1 MAKEVVIRVEDV
13 YSRYFI
19 KYDTLR
25 LLVPYAY
32 AGSEATHLNIYIDL
46 YGIYHTIYSREYTT
60 TISDYTSFTSFL
72 INMCA
77 HYRTYFKF
85 LNVSTKFFLISSYNM
100 PLYNIEQI
108 PNYNSTMG
116 EKLSNKYIND
126 MVELNLSLLELICPY
141 LPDIHFLKTQFESSV
156 LMNYLIDIEGQ
167 DIPSLIISTD
177 NVTLFWPRKLF
188 REDSSYAICNKT
200 HPEHFKSF
208 WGGIERKMGKSV
220 SYKRLGLISPSNLA
234 LLAALSRFP
243 DRNLQSVTNISRASN
258 LISALPGYRE
268 VMLTPDILFE
278 LNQKS
283 VKDLTFEDISKRFKV
298 LDINYQSL
306 LFNESLESKSIHYE
320 NLNDAEAVQRIND
333 KYFKDNPIDIFRL

>member
-1 MAKEVVIRVEDV
+1 
-13 YSRYFI
+13 
-19 KYDTLR
+19 
-25 LLVPYAY
+25 
-32 AGSEATHLNIYIDL
+32 
-46 YGIYHTIYSREYTT
+46 
-60 TISDYTSFTSFL
+60 
-72 INMCA
+72 
-77 HYRTYFKF
+77 
-85 LNVSTKFFLISSYNM
+85 
-100 PLYNIEQI
+100 
-108 PNYNSTMG
+108 
-116 EKLSNKYIND
+116 

-141 LPDIHFLKTQFESSV
+141 LPDIHFLNTEFESSV
-156 LMNYLIDIEGQ
+156 LMNYLIDIEEQ
-167 DIPSLIISTD
+167 DVPSLIISTDIYPFQLCAMKD

-188 REDSSYAICNKT
+188 KEDSSYVVCNKT

-243 DRNLQSVTNISRASN
+243 DRNIQTVTNISRASN

-268 VMLTPDILFE
+268 VMLIPDILFK
-278 LNQKS
+278 LNPKS
-283 VKDLTFEDISKRFKV
+283 VKDLVFEDISKRFKA

-320 NLNDAEAVQRIND
+320 NLNDPDAVQRIND